1 MGKKKNHVSWGK
13 TPHLNKQLKNIYP
26 EVTSS
31 LPTRQILT
39 YVYRLLLKNVLQIF
53 VLGLVCFFLHVA
65 DYDLLDWK
73 IYVLVFLLWGLIHFS
88 QKKEI
93 DVLYNDK
100 RQFLLEFLSMVV
112 VALCTF
118 CLYIFLYDVTVD
130 VVNYDSVKDVKKWD
144 ADYYVFKEEC
154 VVDTTKYGED
164 ILRKEWK
171 TSRSGLSL
179 NICFTVYYTAP
190 VVGTEDVYFAKQLYS
205 DTLHQSRIEKWKKDE
220 LAFYN
225 AFMKRYNENMRAN
238 QEKILSRVYR
248 LVTNHNDL
256 EHYEVAMTYGWL
268 KEYKYHDRG
277 NVYFLEA
284 SDYPHIRMGFVYVF
298 FFSLVL
304 YSFFVFLIYRNNGL
318 VVSPTP
324 FAWGDCKHK

>member
-39 YVYRLLLKNVLQIF
+39 YVYRLLLKNVLLIF

-164 ILRKEWK
+164 VLRKEWE

-238 QEKILSRVYR
+238 QEKIPSKVYK

-256 EHYEVAMTYGWL
+256 EHYGIAMTYGWL
-268 KEYKYHDRG
+268 KGRKCHDMDDA
-277 NVYFLEA
+277 YFLEA

-298 FFSLVL
+298 FFSLLL

>member
-1 MGKKKNHVSWGK
+1 MGKKKKHIK
-13 TPHLNKQLKNIYP
+13 RDTPYINLKETFFP
-26 EVTSS
+26 KLTSS
-31 LPTRQILT
+31 LPTRQIL
-39 YVYRLLLKNVLQIF
+39 YFLYRLLLKNVLLIF

-73 IYVLVFLLWGLIHFS
+73 IYVLGFLLWGLIHFS

-118 CLYIFLYDVTVD
+118 CLYLFLYDVTLEVA
-130 VVNYDSVKDVKKWD
+130 NYDSIKDVKKWD

-164 ILRKEWK
+164 VLRKEWEA
-171 TSRSGLSL
+171 SRSGLSL

-205 DTLHQSRIEKWKKDE
+205 DTLHQSRTEKWKKDE

-225 AFMKRYNENMRAN
+225 AFMKRYNESLRAN
-238 QEKILSRVYR
+238 QEKIPSKVYK
-248 LVTNHNDL
+248 LVTSHNDL

-284 SDYPHIRMGFVYVF
+284 SKYPHIRIWSVYVF
-298 FFSLVL
+298 FISLLL
-304 YSFFVFLIYRNNGL
+304 YSFFVFLIYRYCDL
-318 VVSPTP
+318 VVKSLRMVL
-324 FAWGDCKHK
+324 GDCKH